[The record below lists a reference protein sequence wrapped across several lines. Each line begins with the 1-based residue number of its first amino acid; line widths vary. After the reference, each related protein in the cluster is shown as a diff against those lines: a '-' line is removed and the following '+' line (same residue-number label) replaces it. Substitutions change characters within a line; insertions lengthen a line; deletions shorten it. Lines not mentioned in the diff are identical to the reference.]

1 MPARALGGNAGA
13 VVASRGARVLDRPAH
28 WPSQPALASVLAEVT
43 RQLLGRCSLAQ
54 VADVLLLEDRLAI
67 DGIL

>member
-1 MPARALGGNAGA
+1 L
-13 VVASRGARVLDRPAH
+13 
-28 WPSQPALASVLAEVT
+28 SVLSEVT
-43 RQLLGRCSLAQ
+43 RKLLGFCPLAQ